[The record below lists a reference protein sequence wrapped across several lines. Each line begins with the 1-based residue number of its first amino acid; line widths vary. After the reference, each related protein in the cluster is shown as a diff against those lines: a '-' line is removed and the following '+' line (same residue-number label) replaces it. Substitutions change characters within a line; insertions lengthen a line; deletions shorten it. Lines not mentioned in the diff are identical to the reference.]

1 MKLQS
6 QWGQTEK
13 RINGWAL
20 RHINTR
26 SLRKENEPAKESEK
40 ERAVRLEINKTEWWP
55 EILVMAI
62 ISQIL
67 LIVQIRRQQITSAL
81 SNMEVIDDVDISSF
95 G

>member
-1 MKLQS
+1 M
-6 QWGQTEK
+6 
-13 RINGWAL
+13 
-20 RHINTR
+20 
-26 SLRKENEPAKESEK
+26 
-40 ERAVRLEINKTEWWP
+40 RLEINKTEWWL